1 MDHEHARTQ
10 LTFWSVLAVS
20 KSQSSLHGPC
30 NQLGWGIQALTTPSR
45 SRVADLHKTSSTR
58 TLTRTQP
65 TWPPFKHCSPPIRK
79 LPQVTSSG
87 QQLCLSG
94 RSGLFR
100 LTLWSHSVEREVTL
114 ADIVLGLLHRSG
126 GVSAAVPLGERAP
139 RESRHSFG
147 HRPEAISQLAL
158 EPTFYIRGI
167 QKRSRGLV
175 FMRLHRD
182 RLF

>member
-1 MDHEHARTQ
+1 M
-10 LTFWSVLAVS
+10 
-20 KSQSSLHGPC
+20 
-30 NQLGWGIQALTTPSR
+30 
-45 SRVADLHKTSSTR
+45 
-58 TLTRTQP
+58 
-65 TWPPFKHCSPPIRK
+65 
-79 LPQVTSSG
+79 
-87 QQLCLSG
+87 
-94 RSGLFR
+94 
-100 LTLWSHSVEREVTL
+100 EREVTL

-175 FMRLHRD
+175 FMRLQRSAILTVSTMI
-182 RLF
+182 RSFWFFRPSWTWLFLLKHIQNVWLKV